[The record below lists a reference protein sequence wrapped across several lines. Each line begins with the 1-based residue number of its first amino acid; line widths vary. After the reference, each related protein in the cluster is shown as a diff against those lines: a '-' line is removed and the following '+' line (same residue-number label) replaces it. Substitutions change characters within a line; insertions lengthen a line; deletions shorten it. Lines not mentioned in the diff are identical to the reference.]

1 MQDSDEELIVE
12 YLKGNQQAFKALVER
27 YTAHL
32 YNFSRRFVGATA
44 APDIVQE
51 TYIKVW
57 KNIRKFDTSRAHF
70 KTWMFTI
77 ARNTVIDYMRKKKI
91 AVFSDLNK
99 NEDESFSESLPDNV
113 ILPDEA
119 LQKLED
125 RKFLNKLLD
134 QIPPMYREVLILYYQ
149 EEMTFSEIG
158 EMLDKPLNTVKSHHR
173 RALKQLKKMTLNN
186 QTQ

>member
-1 MQDSDEELIVE
+1 
-12 YLKGNQQAFKALVER
+12 
-27 YTAHL
+27 
-32 YNFSRRFVGATA
+32 
-44 APDIVQE
+44 
-51 TYIKVW
+51 
-57 KNIRKFDTSRAHF
+57 
-70 KTWMFTI
+70 MFTI